1 MKGIYKI
8 TCIVN
13 DRFYIGS
20 SSDIAL
26 RYNEHMN
33 ALAQKK
39 HHNYKLQKDFDLY
52 GAYKF
57 KLDLI
62 QDGSGINRNELFL
75 TEEGFIRSFKPYYN
89 IEQTTTNAF
98 ISRNYK
104 KGKKRSKYKTHSQNG
119 IVVQVNPDGP
129 PPSTK
134 KKKSKIKKLK
144 TEFPHIDAI
153 IERKRI
159 REANMLKR

>member
-13 DRFYIGS
+13 GRFYIGS
-20 SSDIAL
+20 SSDITL
-26 RYNEHMN
+26 RYHDHMN
-33 ALAQKK
+33 ALSEKR
-39 HHNYKLQKDFDLY
+39 HHNYKLQADFDLY
-52 GAYKF
+52 GTYKF

-75 TEEGFIRSFKPYYN
+75 IEEGFIRSFQPYYN
-89 IEQTTTNAF
+89 IEKTTTNAF
-98 ISRNYK
+98 LSRNYK
-104 KGKKRSKYKTHSQNG
+104 KGRKKSKHKVHSQNG
-119 IVVQVNPDGP
+119 IVIQANPDGP
-129 PPSTK
+129 PESRR

-153 IERKRI
+153 LEKKRI
-159 REANMLKR
+159 REANKSKQ